1 MKHNDGMADLI
12 STLEAIVGQYYHNEQ
27 KRGGFFFR
35 YPVTFTRDG
44 VDYECRGGKVPDLTA
59 EELTTLHYKTGANSL
74 YIGAALYQVMDFL
87 ERRYKGKLDFT
98 ELEVDYQLS
107 QIDLPFPFSDLF
119 NDDDSGL
126 IDDPEDEES

>member
-1 MKHNDGMADLI
+1 
-12 STLEAIVGQYYHNEQ
+12 
-27 KRGGFFFR
+27 
-35 YPVTFTRDG
+35 
-44 VDYECRGGKVPDLTA
+44 
-59 EELTTLHYKTGANSL
+59 
-74 YIGAALYQVMDFL
+74 MDFL

-119 NDDDSGL
+119 NDNDSGL